1 MHVTPGQAHEV
12 AGFEPVLDA
21 VRIVQPFGR
30 PRSRPLRMAADKGY
44 DVPWVRDWFRSRRIT
59 AIIPE
64 KHKPHG
70 RKPGRPPVFDADT
83 YRRRNVIE
91 RSISWLKHARRIATR
106 YEKLAVNFLAM
117 LKLAMIQRY
126 LRTYIRDTT

>member
-1 MHVTPGQAHEV
+1 
-12 AGFEPVLDA
+12 
-21 VRIVQPFGR
+21 
-30 PRSRPLRMAADKGY
+30 MAADKGY
-44 DVPWVRDWFRSRRIT
+44 DVPRIRDWLRRRRIA

-70 RKPGRPPVFDADT
+70 RKPGRPLVFDAAA

-106 YEKLAVNFLAM
+106 FEKLAVNFVAM

-126 LRTYIRDTT
+126 LRTYLRDTT

>member
-1 MHVTPGQAHEV
+1 VTPGQTHEV
-12 AGFEPVLDA
+12 AGFESVVDA
-21 VRIVQPFGR
+21 VRIPQSFGR
-30 PRSRPLRMAADKGY
+30 PRTRPLRLAGDKGY
-44 DVPWVRDWFRSRRIT
+44 DVPWVRAWLRRRRIT
-59 AIIPE
+59 AVIPE

-70 RKPGRPPVFDADT
+70 RKPGRPLVLDTET

-91 RSISWLKHARRIATR
+91 RSISWLKQARRIATR

-126 LRTYIRDTT
+126 LRNHLRDTT